1 MQQQGDAEVAQVQTR
16 ISELVGQA
24 GEVEGEVRDK
34 EEGIKSLQTELELQS
49 GGEVRELTDSVDQL
63 SKKYVAFCAHIA
75 RPLPDVMYIP
85 GTSFVNAGIQFGVGE
100 IGMGPGLQLY
110 GVLHIITH

>member
-24 GEVEGEVRDK
+24 AEVEGEVRDK
-34 EEGIKSLQTELELQS
+34 EEEIKSLQTELELQS

-63 SKKYVAFCAHIA
+63 SKKYAALSPQIA
-75 RPLPDVMYIP
+75 CCVLQGGMYIHS
-85 GTSFVNAGIQFGVGE
+85 TCSVNAGIKFGVE
-100 IGMGPGLQLY
+100 DVGMGPGLQQ
-110 GVLHIITH
+110 